1 MFLYDLINYKPKV
14 IRTNRFVVEH
24 ANRDK
29 IQDKESKTMCGIVGA
44 VANRNVV
51 STLIEGLSRL
61 EYRGYDSAGVAVL
74 NSAGIER
81 VRAVGRVS
89 AMTEK
94 ANESQLSGLV
104 GIGHTRWATH
114 GGVTES
120 NAHPHVS
127 PSQSS
132 GEIAVVH
139 NGIIENHDEQRAHL
153 KTLGYV
159 FESQTDTEVI
169 AHLIHHYHQSLA
181 LLAATQKAVSELTGA
196 FAISVISKK
205 EPEHMV
211 TARLGCPLLIGLGEG
226 ENFIASDVSAVLSV
240 TRKVIYLEDGDV
252 ADIRREGVNIF
263 GRDGTQ
269 VTRKIHMSDVSLASL
284 ELGPYSHFMQKEIH
298 EQPRALTDT
307 IEALIDDNHFSPAL
321 FGEGAAGVFEQVD
334 SILILAAGTSYYAA
348 LTAKYWLESIA
359 KLPTNVEI
367 ASEYRYRES
376 VPNPRQ
382 LIVTISQS
390 GETLDTMEALKHAKA
405 LGQHLTLAICNV
417 QESAIP
423 RASELVFYTRAGAE
437 IGVASTKA
445 FTTQLVALFTLAATL
460 AKQRGLL
467 DKETEQSH
475 LNALRQLAGSV
486 QHALNLEP
494 QIREW
499 AKSFANKQHAL
510 FLGRGIHYPIA
521 LEGAL
526 KLKEISYIHA
536 EAYPAGELKHGPLA
550 LVDSDMPVVVIAP
563 NDALLEKVK
572 SNMQEVRAR
581 GGELFV
587 FADADSHFTESEG
600 VHVIRTP
607 RHVGVLSP
615 ILHTIPVQMLAYH
628 AALLKGTD
636 VDKPRNLAKSVT
648 VE

>member
-1 MFLYDLINYKPKV
+1 
-14 IRTNRFVVEH
+14 
-24 ANRDK
+24 
-29 IQDKESKTMCGIVGA
+29 MCGIVGA
-44 VANRNVV
+44 VANRSVV
-51 STLIEGLSRL
+51 PTLIEGLSRL
-61 EYRGYDSAGVAVL
+61 EYRGYDSAGIAVL
-74 NSAGIER
+74 NSHGIER
-81 VRAVGRVS
+81 VRAVGRVA

-94 ANESQLSGLV
+94 AEATKITGHV

-127 PSQSS
+127 KEQ
-132 GEIAVVH
+132 IAVVH
-139 NGIIENHDEQRAHL
+139 NGIIENHDEQRARL
-153 KTLGYV
+153 KNLGYE
-159 FESQTDTEVI
+159 FTSQTDTEVI
-169 AHLIHHYHQSLA
+169 AHLIHYYHQTLT
-181 LLAATQKAVSELTGA
+181 LLAATQKAVAELTGA
-196 FAISVISKK
+196 FAISVVSVK
-205 EPEHMV
+205 EPEHMI

-252 ADIRREGVNIF
+252 ADIRLDGVAIL
-263 GRDGTQ
+263 GRDGLAVQ
-269 VTRKIHMSDVSLASL
+269 RKVHLSDVSLASM
-284 ELGPYSHFMQKEIH
+284 ELGPYAHFMQKEIH

-307 IEALIDDNHFSPAL
+307 IEALIDDNQFSAAL
-321 FGEGAAGVFEQVD
+321 FGDQAEAVFQQID

-348 LTAKYWLESIA
+348 LTAKYWLESLA

-367 ASEYRYRES
+367 ASEYRYRVS
-376 VPNPRQ
+376 VPNPKQ

-390 GETLDTMEALKHAKA
+390 GETLDTMEALKHAKS
-405 LGQHLTLAICNV
+405 LGQNLTLAICNV

-423 RASELVFYTRAGAE
+423 RASQLVFYTRAGAE

-467 DKETEQSH
+467 DRQAEQTH
-475 LNALRQLAGSV
+475 LSALRQLAGSV

-499 AKSFANKQHAL
+499 AKRFADKQHAL

-550 LVDSDMPVVVIAP
+550 LVDSSMPVVVIAP
-563 NDALLEKVK
+563 NDDLLEKVK
-572 SNMQEVRAR
+572 SNMQEVHAR

-587 FADADSHFTESEG
+587 FADADSHFVESAG

-607 RHVGVLSP
+607 RHVGLLSP
-615 ILHTIPVQMLAYH
+615 ILHTIPVQILAYH